1 MKKFLKDF
9 IKKIADQNS
18 KTFGDGKLDC
28 CDLNKTNN
36 TNNKANDKNK

>member
-9 IKKIADQNS
+9 IKKIADENS
-18 KTFGDGKLDC
+18 KTFGDSKLDC

-36 TNNKANDKNK
+36 TNNKVNDKNK